1 MKKYDIQISP
11 LYNLSN
17 KKKLKEILHLQ
28 NNPKAINYVLKNKK
42 IYYNEFSIKQ
52 KNNKKREIQAPQDV
66 LKFMQGKLNTLLLRI
81 KTPDFLFSSKK
92 SNIQNAEYH
101 KGNTFFL
108 STDIEHFYQNVSE
121 QKVYDMFNTIKGL
134 EYYVFEASDLGVT
147 WLNPCDWILL
157 KDRNGN
163 EYKSLYLKGNLTINT
178 GISGNMSADV
188 PSSKETEYKVTT
200 EEMKKTLKV
209 ERLAKKNEGL
219 IQDLIT
225 ETSEYGERLTEI
237 TQDMDS
243 INQRV
248 SKIEDFS
255 RNIESRRELHLS
267 DTADGEGYVID
278 FSIKGKM
285 EYLAPSDDLVPSHS
299 LVPMG
304 DHITIV
310 SDKQSRLEESEDA
323 VEYDVVPGPF
333 PEGYG
338 VLINMRDNYLI
349 LNDETNKPES
359 IQKMKD
365 LFKRYGINEKYINW
379 WKNNSYSRQVQ
390 NYEEEKEDK
399 KNIDKKNETKK
410 VVIDEENI
418 KSTKEKNKERF
429 NTAIKNLQIQENNI
443 RNNFKLTKR
452 NFSNFRQSFT
462 FLKSIIMSI
471 DNLTY
476 KIKNIYPYGSIAQ
489 LTQNSTSDYEIS
501 IITENYSNI
510 TNEQMIKLFNEIKS
524 YIEINFKND
533 YKINKINSIRET
545 KRTVLLLIF
554 DIKNNIN
561 IEINCNNFFSIMNS
575 NLIYTYLTYDA
586 RALILVNTIKDWSKI
601 KGINSNHEGFM
612 SSYCY
617 TLMTIF
623 FLQRI
628 HKPLLPVIS
637 SNNYDKIK
645 IKNKEYFIEKELL
658 NPAKSFKNWKSVNT
672 EDTITTLLLKWFIFY
687 LYLFNEDDYCI
698 DISNDKLTF
707 RYYEA
712 KYLNYF
718 NDRNKISVYC
728 ILDMFDYTYNPGSYM
743 DRNSTPHKLYI
754 KKLEK
759 SLVQLLN
766 GEDYLFKPD
775 YEIGEKQNESPSNP
789 K

>member
-1 MKKYDIQISP
+1 MEDDWSDTELESREEILNNYRNNPLVKKCEKLINNIDNYLIDIGEKTIDEILNETIVTFFELKPKIDTTHLNSLMNKLSMLYHKLKQISFFNLMITYCHFLQKISKEIEKDRDNKFFNSHLDLIIKVIYDTELNKNLHHKVFKLKISSTSQDKYDYLRQKLEINV
-11 LYNLSN
+11 YNN
-17 KKKLKEILHLQ
+17 D
-28 NNPKAINYVLKNKK
+28 NPFI
-42 IYYNEFSIKQ
+42 
-52 KNNKKREIQAPQDV
+52 
-66 LKFMQGKLNTLLLRI
+66 
-81 KTPDFLFSSKK
+81 
-92 SNIQNAEYH
+92 
-101 KGNTFFL
+101 
-108 STDIEHFYQNVSE
+108 
-121 QKVYDMFNTIKGL
+121 
-134 EYYVFEASDLGVT
+134 
-147 WLNPCDWILL
+147 
-157 KDRNGN
+157 
-163 EYKSLYLKGNLTINT
+163 
-178 GISGNMSADV
+178 
-188 PSSKETEYKVTT
+188 
-200 EEMKKTLKV
+200 
-209 ERLAKKNEGL
+209 
-219 IQDLIT
+219 
-225 ETSEYGERLTEI
+225 
-237 TQDMDS
+237 
-243 INQRV
+243 
-248 SKIEDFS
+248 
-255 RNIESRRELHLS
+255 
-267 DTADGEGYVID
+267 
-278 FSIKGKM
+278 
-285 EYLAPSDDLVPSHS
+285 
-299 LVPMG
+299 
-304 DHITIV
+304 
-310 SDKQSRLEESEDA
+310 
-323 VEYDVVPGPF
+323 EYDVVPGPF

-399 KNIDKKNETKK
+399 KNEIKKD
-410 VVIDEENI
+410 VIDEENI
-418 KSTKEKNKERF
+418 KLIKEKNKERF

-743 DRNSTPHKLYI
+743 DRYSTPHKLYI

-766 GEDYLFKPD
+766 GEDYLLKPD